1 MISDFE
7 LLAAK
12 ILCKP
17 KKTLN
22 EGILESIKDRFAQ
35 AITDKVAKLAA
46 KTFKNLEQNN
56 PKAASELLEII
67 QKRDTDKLRDLFKK
81 HNIPQII
88 LSKFGKSKLQQEG
101 IKDYIKGIYQD
112 VDAFLAEFRDTLGL
126 SKDESFI
133 NTLVLFYVLGLCLFV
148 GTVAVSGVAGML
160 ILGTPFSTF
169 KDIMVEMMFKSN
181 ALDKVLVLLS
191 AGLLI
196 SSRLKLE
203 KPNEDQNS

>member
-12 ILCKP
+12 ILYKP

-35 AITDKVAKLAA
+35 AITDKVVKVAA

-88 LSKFGKSKLQQEG
+88 LSKFGQPKLQQEG

-160 ILGTPFSTF
+160 ILGTPLSTF

-203 KPNEDQNS
+203 KPDEDQNS

>member
-7 LLAAK
+7 LMAAK

-101 IKDYIKGIYQD
+101 IKDHIKVIYQD

-160 ILGTPFSTF
+160 ILGTPLSTF

-203 KPNEDQNS
+203 KPDED

>member
-12 ILCKP
+12 ILYKP

-35 AITDKVAKLAA
+35 AITDKVSKLAA

-88 LSKFGKSKLQQEG
+88 LSKFGQSKLQQEG
-101 IKDYIKGIYQD
+101 IEDYIKGIYQD

-160 ILGTPFSTF
+160 ILGTPLSTF

-203 KPNEDQNS
+203 KPEED

>member
-1 MISDFE
+1 MISDFD

-17 KKTLN
+17 QKPLN

-35 AITDKVAKLAA
+35 AITDKVSKYTAKSL
-46 KTFKNLEQNN
+46 KNLEQNN

-67 QKRDTDKLRDLFKK
+67 KKRDTDKLKDLFKK
-81 HNIPQII
+81 YNIPRIV
-88 LSKFGKSKLQQEG
+88 LNKFGKSKLQQEG

-133 NTLVLFYVLGLCLFV
+133 NTLVLFYILGLCLFV
-148 GTVAVSGVAGML
+148 GTVALSGVAGML
-160 ILGTPFSTF
+160 ILGTPLSTF

-203 KPNEDQNS
+203 KLPED